1 MVIQIKFNGRELS
14 YEGKPFH
21 FKGQTSLSI
30 LSNML
35 ELANKAN
42 HLGKE
47 INLDLARHALYH
59 IDGEYYCKWGD
70 VLSFGLEE
78 EGGV

>member
-1 MVIQIKFNGRELS
+1 MIIKIKFNGKELS
-14 YEGKPFH
+14 YNGKPFH
-21 FKGQTSLSI
+21 FKGQTSLST

-59 IDGEYYCKWGD
+59 INDEYYCKWSD
-70 VLSFGLEE
+70 VLSFGLGDEK
-78 EGGV
+78 